1 MRSVEILIPAS
12 PVPAFFSQIAA
23 FSWALQRLRW
33 SRWRPRLRVAM
44 GGDVDTAALERWL
57 PFLSDVEIVLL
68 RRSQSLREGI
78 WAQYDSLY
86 QMASSDADVV
96 LRMDAD
102 TLPIGD
108 FEDVLD
114 RVVET
119 GCVAGVIE
127 HHPFSKPVGL
137 ARSEDWQRLAAE
149 FIGRPIDLAF
159 RYTLLPNPE
168 WPAPF
173 YLNDGAVFCSE
184 KIFPELSRA
193 YLRLRPQLMH
203 RLGQSYFAGQVGFAL
218 AVAEVGAPSW
228 ALPIRYNFPNDQRA
242 VSLHED
248 ELARV
253 TIFHYLRTEKYD
265 RHKIFRSAAEYDSF
279 INLPLTG
286 VDAVFQQKVREIF
299 GSDYPFEAPE
309 LAARATVRG
318 SPRRGEDPLSDAAFE
333 HEIAEHDAGVA
344 AELIG
349 LDREIAASR
358 PRAKAELALPLTTLA
373 YADQFES
380 SGHLEPLMR
389 FKRELVNAFG
399 VEDGFRVYRERLKL
413 PDSGRIRLDR
423 LESLYSFAKTCGEPF
438 IEIDPGGE
446 RFVVPAPTVI
456 GEGVCRPLEHVSR
469 PLYVACLG
477 AARVRGR
484 SAVIE
489 IEGLG
494 LLDYLDWER
503 DLFDCE
509 LEIDPAI
516 FHASRDAA
524 WIIGPQDDG
533 PSIDLDEAFT
543 LLGPDSGAFG
553 DWMVQFLPRYV
564 AADMSGQLPP
574 VPVLVDARMP
584 PSIYRCIEVMVPR
597 GVEII
602 RIPTYA
608 TARVRRLWCA
618 SNLQYAPTFEKMD
631 GRFRWDYLASP
642 PATARSVVRETR
654 RRADAA
660 IAGGAS
666 GPERVFLGRRPRL
679 WRKLVNYAAIEAV
692 AEARGF
698 QVVYPEDLSFDDQ
711 VRLLRGARFVI
722 APEGSALFL
731 LYFSEPGT
739 KLCILNDTMTEG
751 SLGYNGSFD
760 GVDVTLFTGPI
771 VGLDADFEE
780 RSDYAIDENRFATFV
795 ESWL

>member
-203 RLGQSYFAGQVGFAL
+203 RLGQSYFASQVGFAL

-286 VDAVFQQKVREIF
+286 VDAVFQQMVREIF

-349 LDREIAASR
+349 LDREIAAPR

-373 YADQFES
+373 YADQFEG

-389 FKRELVNAFG
+389 FKQELVNAFG

-618 SNLQYAPTFEKMD
+618 SNLQYAPTFEKKWM
-631 GRFRWDYLASP
+631 
-642 PATARSVVRETR
+642 
-654 RRADAA
+654 
-660 IAGGAS
+660 GGS
-666 GPERVFLGRRPRL
+666 GGITSPRL
-679 WRKLVNYAAIEAV
+679 R
-692 AEARGF
+692 
-698 QVVYPEDLSFDDQ
+698 
-711 VRLLRGARFVI
+711 RLLGQSCGKPGA
-722 APEGSALFL
+722 
-731 LYFSEPGT
+731 
-739 KLCILNDTMTEG
+739 
-751 SLGYNGSFD
+751 
-760 GVDVTLFTGPI
+760 GPM
-771 VGLDADFEE
+771 L
-780 RSDYAIDENRFATFV
+780 R
-795 ESWL
+795 